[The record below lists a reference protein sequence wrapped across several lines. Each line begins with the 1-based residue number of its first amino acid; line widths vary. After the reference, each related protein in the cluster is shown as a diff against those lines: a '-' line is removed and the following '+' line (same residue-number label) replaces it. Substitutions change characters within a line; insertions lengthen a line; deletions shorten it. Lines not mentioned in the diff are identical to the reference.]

1 MNNKQEKI
9 KEILLPYILG
19 ERKFGYDKKNNKCKY
34 YQLEDDGNVVTCAA
48 GFCMVNPE
56 IYHSNLPISSILV
69 HRGGEKEVMKPEY
82 TDIFSSREWG
92 AIQGIHDN
100 LAKNQNNSGLWN
112 VFIRLWFS
120 YDINTL

>member
-19 ERKFGYDKKNNKCKY
+19 GRKFGYDKESSECVY
-34 YQLEDDGNVVTCAA
+34 YKFEDGNIITCAA

-56 IYHSNLPISSILV
+56 IYCNNSSIKSILGCS
-69 HRGGEKEVMKPEY
+69 GGEKEVIKPEY
-82 TDIFSSREWG
+82 TDIFSSQEWD
-92 AIQGIHDN
+92 AIQEIHDN
-100 LAKNQNNSGLWN
+100 LAKNQNNSRLWN

-120 YDINTL
+120 YGINTL